1 MQVIVM
7 WLMWSV
13 LCPVSPVLCLQCV
26 CHIDLL
32 YLNIHEN
39 FILIIIEININP
51 DDITNKNLILPIFAV
66 P

>member
-1 MQVIVM
+1 M

-32 YLNIHEN
+32 YPNIHAN
-39 FILIIIEININP
+39 FIWIITEINIDP
-51 DDITNKNLILPIFAV
+51 DDIINNNLIRPIEL
-66 P
+66 